1 MLTKYDLRKCKN
13 IKAEMLEL
21 QERINELSSIMT
33 VPRIPQLTGMPGGSH
48 SEHDK
53 IGNAVA
59 KAEALRS
66 LYFKK
71 LGALADLQLTIET
84 AIEQLPADD
93 QMLIRLYYFSGYTW
107 EEVAARMGYEWAQ
120 IHRKHRAILER
131 LAQDGAEAET
141 EKAADTNK

>member
-71 LGALADLQLTIET
+71 LGVLADLQLTIET

>member
-21 QERINELSSIMT
+21 QERINELASIMT

-71 LGALADLQLTIET
+71 LGVLADLQLTIET

-107 EEVAARMGYEWAQ
+107 VEVAARMGYEWAQ

-141 EKAADTNK
+141 EKNADTNK